1 MESLLQGRCGTMIA
15 TGILTGLATAC
26 NAAPVGAFSE
36 SPSGRILSGY
46 TIVIDPG
53 HGGKDPGGI
62 GSRAKEHVL
71 NLQIAGRL
79 ADWYRKAGARVVMTW
94 SSPRQ
99 MPPSRRF
106 NVRQRVHFINRSRA
120 DLLIDIHCNAGG
132 PYRGPQ
138 TFYWSGAASYLL
150 AHDIQ
155 AELQYLTGTR
165 RQVNRINQYVLR
177 YAHMPAVNVE
187 VGFITNPTEER
198 QLMNPH
204 YQSRLAWAILVGT
217 ARWAL
222 HARWPER
229 ISNAPD
235 HVEMLKR

>member
-1 MESLLQGRCGTMIA
+1 MIIA
-15 TGILTGLATAC
+15 IGISIGLATGSAS
-26 NAAPVGAFSE
+26 APVGAVSE
-36 SPSGRILSGY
+36 TLPSRILSGY

-62 GSRAKEHVL
+62 GRRAQEHLL
-71 NLQIAGRL
+71 NLQISRQL
-79 ADWYRKAGARVVMTW
+79 ADWYRKVGARVVMTW
-94 SSPRQ
+94 STAQQ

-132 PYRGPQ
+132 LYRGPQ
-138 TFYWSGAASYLL
+138 TFYWSGDSSYLL

-155 AELQYLTGTR
+155 EELQYLTGTR

-187 VGFITNPTEER
+187 VGFITHPAEER
-198 QLMNPH
+198 QLMNPR
-204 YQSRLAWAILVGT
+204 YQSQLTWAIVVGT

-222 HARWPER
+222 HARWPEQ
-229 ISNAPD
+229 ISNAPQS
-235 HVEMLKR
+235 VEMLKR